1 MKALQ
6 RVAEEFESWGNRASF
21 LPESRDL
28 FMLYLA
34 FFFAPLLI
42 SQQSRGA
49 LSPFLHSMQ
58 GVMECTQ

>member
-34 FFFAPLLI
+34 FFFAPLRFH
-42 SQQSRGA
+42 SRAGGA

>member
-34 FFFAPLLI
+34 FFWVYRKF
-42 SQQSRGA
+42 GG
-49 LSPFLHSMQ
+49 FLF
-58 GVMECTQ
+58 GK